1 MEQTNKPKAKRKLKS
16 LDFSGSDAAVA
27 LVGPCVGG
35 PANQIP
41 TLVIKAATQF
51 SDEFLEKASKVRVEM
66 DIVEYLA
73 RFFSVYGADAEI
85 LARSLG
91 YTTPGMEKA
100 ALEAKEEMLED
111 QEPPEYPYFEEPGDK
126 KFERYV
132 ESKVASIEV
141 MKQLYEAENMTDV
154 LANLSEEQYL
164 QFLVDQQNIEKAFKK
179 IDAEK
184 ENKSKAKPKVKT
196 KVVGQDKKTESVEKS
211 AEDVTS
217 VASEVISED
226 KPSVVTKNKEK
237 KSMTQEVQVIEQ
249 TTEVEMI
256 AKSQFDSI
264 QKQLQEKQVELQKAL
279 DLVKKYETEKK
290 EAIAKSRKEQL
301 DKACGK
307 YAEVIFKACGEV
319 EDGLFAEVVKALSEM
334 QEQVEK
340 SAMFQEMGASVDNQ
354 ETTNESPIA
363 KALQAR
369 LSKQQKQ

>member
-51 SDEFLEKASKVRVEM
+51 SDEFLEKMSKVRVEM
-66 DIVEYLA
+66 DITEYLT
-73 RFFSVYGADAEI
+73 RFFGVYGVDAEI

-111 QEPPEYPYFEEPGDK
+111 QEPPEYPSWEDEPGDK

-164 QFLVDQQNIEKAFKK
+164 QFLVDQQNIEKALKK

-184 ENKSKAKPKVKT
+184 NKPVAKSKVKT
-196 KVVGQDKKTESVEKS
+196 KATTKESTEVAKATEGDTSTTNACVE
-211 AEDVTS
+211 
-217 VASEVISED
+217 SEVGVAT
-226 KPSVVTKNKEK
+226 PVVKQVNKEK
-237 KSMTQEVQVIEQ
+237 KSMTQEVKVIEQ

-264 QKQLQEKQVELQKAL
+264 QKQLQEQQVELQKAL

-319 EDGLFAEVVKALSEM
+319 EDSLFAEVVKSLSEM

-340 SAMFQEMGASVDNQ
+340 SAMFQEMGASVEEQINK
-354 ETTNESPIA
+354 SA
-363 KALQAR
+363 SALDR
-369 LSKQQKQ
+369 LIEKQYGKQ

>member
-51 SDEFLEKASKVRVEM
+51 SDEFLEKMSKVRVEM
-66 DIVEYLA
+66 DITEYLT
-73 RFFSVYGADAEI
+73 RFFGVYGADAEI

-100 ALEAKEEMLED
+100 ALEAQEEMLED
-111 QEPPEYPYFEEPGDK
+111 QKPPEYPSWEEPGDK

-164 QFLVDQQNIEKAFKK
+164 QFLVDQQNIEKALKK

-184 ENKSKAKPKVKT
+184 NKPVAKSKVKT
-196 KVVGQDKKTESVEKS
+196 KATTKESTEVAKATEGDTSTTNACVE
-211 AEDVTS
+211 
-217 VASEVISED
+217 SEVGVAT
-226 KPSVVTKNKEK
+226 PVVKQVNKEK
-237 KSMTQEVQVIEQ
+237 KSMTQEVKVIEQ

-264 QKQLQEKQVELQKAL
+264 QKQLQEQQVELQKAL

-319 EDGLFAEVVKALSEM
+319 EDSLFAEVVKSLSEM

-340 SAMFQEMGASVDNQ
+340 SAMFQEMGASVEEQINK
-354 ETTNESPIA
+354 SA
-363 KALQAR
+363 SALDR
-369 LSKQQKQ
+369 LIEKQYGKQ